1 MSRSRRVISEIIVE
15 NPVAS
20 VQTGTVSAWIEGLH
34 GNLFVGIGLAYFPVT
49 SHRPASF
56 GANAFSL
63 YQWDEN
69 KLAQRTPLSAT
80 PINGTSGQA
89 APDKWEGTT
98 TLPTL
103 ELAFTYAGL
112 GAADVG
118 RWEVIVSVFPA
129 VEMCEADFSELAN
142 RVAIR
147 VGKIV
152 LS

>member
-1 MSRSRRVISEIIVE
+1 VISEIIVE

-34 GNLFVGIGLAYFPVT
+34 GDLFLGIGLAYFPAT
-49 SHRPASF
+49 AHRPATF

-63 YQWDEN
+63 MQWDEN
-69 KLAQRTPLSAT
+69 KLAQRAPLSST
-80 PINGTSGQA
+80 PINGAGGQP

-98 TLPTL
+98 TLPVL
-103 ELAFTYAGL
+103 ELDFAYVGMGAG
-112 GAADVG
+112 DVG
-118 RWEVIVSVFPA
+118 RWEVIVSMFPA
-129 VEMCEADFSELAN
+129 VELCEADFLELAN
-142 RVAIR
+142 LVTIR